1 MELGVRISGFRKQY
15 ELNCML
21 KNIENSTSME
31 KLCRKMKKKKYSG
44 YWVSENLIIRNL
56 TPSLTRRSL
65 KYYTR
70 SPPLE
75 WIEKKIPI
83 RHFLYRNSMI
93 GNFWNQFFSWKL
105 QIKEAK
111 AILFLHFVF
120 LISSSRLHSLKRKKS
135 KRWSININVL

>member
-1 MELGVRISGFRKQY
+1 MELGVRISGFGKLY

-21 KNIENSTSME
+21 KNIE
-31 KLCRKMKKKKYSG
+31 KLCGKMKKKYSG

-75 WIEKKIPI
+75 
-83 RHFLYRNSMI
+83 
-93 GNFWNQFFSWKL
+93 
-105 QIKEAK
+105 
-111 AILFLHFVF
+111 
-120 LISSSRLHSLKRKKS
+120 
-135 KRWSININVL
+135 